1 MIFGKRTIFVNSFN
15 FILRRRSLRFH
26 AQQQLGV
33 TPTAH
38 GAEGDG
44 FTCKSVSSEGFSALR
59 PLRATMNRHTS
70 PRRFHDVGW
79 E

>member
-1 MIFGKRTIFVNSFN
+1 MIFGKRTIFAKSFN

-33 TPTAH
+33 TPTAD
-38 GAEGDG
+38 GAEEMASLGNG
-44 FTCKSVSSEGFSALR
+44 TFGWVLSLR
-59 PLRATMNRHTS
+59 PVRAAMNRHTS